1 MVVKAQKKNLLLD
14 APLELDED
22 NEEEDDEQD
31 QESEDNLAI

>member
-1 MVVKAQKKNLLLD
+1 MVVKAQKNLLLD

-22 NEEEDDEQD
+22 NEYEGDDEQD

>member
-1 MVVKAQKKNLLLD
+1 MVVKAQKNLLLD